1 MAIHWLTDMAD
12 VLRKAGLPVK
22 EVPGWQTLSF
32 PNWPGYQ
39 DGTPT
44 HVMVHHTASN
54 PNTDGAADV
63 DYIVNAKPWGGV
75 ICNLY
80 LDRKGT
86 FWVIAAGRTAT
97 NGGGTDKWGGGVPND
112 MMNMYAISIEAA
124 NDGKGE
130 HWPAVQT
137 TNYVKGVAALC
148 KAYKIPV
155 AHVRAHAEWTPRKID
170 PAGPSPWS
178 ATTATWNMNAFRNS
192 VTVALGHAPAPGQQ
206 PSPAPAPP
214 APVFDPVNGKFAL
227 YPLDVHKPIIKL
239 NSNGDVVRYLQ
250 GVLKKKGYALVVDG
264 HFGTQTDAAIRK
276 YQLAHKITPDGV
288 VGIAQTWPKIDYD
301 AVH

>member
-1 MAIHWLTDMAD
+1 MTIRWLTDMAD
-12 VLRKAGLPVK
+12 VLRKAGVPVK
-22 EVPGWQTLSF
+22 EVDGWKTLSF

-44 HVMVHHTASN
+44 HVMVHHTASFAA
-54 PNTDGAADV
+54 TDGAGDV
-63 DYIVNAKPWGGV
+63 NYIINAKPWGGV

-124 NDGKGE
+124 NDGRGE
-130 HWPAVQT
+130 HWPAIQT

-178 ATTATWNMNAFRNS
+178 ATAATWNMNAFRNS
-192 VTVALGHAPAPGQQ
+192 VAVAMGQIPAVNQM
-206 PSPAPAPP
+206 PSPAPTPKP
-214 APVFDPVNGKFAL
+214 PVFDPAKGQFGL
-227 YPLDVHKPIIKL
+227 YPLDTHKQTIHI
-239 NSNGDVVRYLQ
+239 NMNGDLVRYLQ
-250 GVLKKKGYALVVDG
+250 GVLNKKGYKTPVDG
-264 HFGTQTDAAIRK
+264 HFGPEVDGLVKK
-276 YQLAHKITPDGV
+276 YQTAHGLVADGN
-288 VGIAQTWPKIDYD
+288 VGAAQTWPKIDYD
-301 AVH
+301 ALH